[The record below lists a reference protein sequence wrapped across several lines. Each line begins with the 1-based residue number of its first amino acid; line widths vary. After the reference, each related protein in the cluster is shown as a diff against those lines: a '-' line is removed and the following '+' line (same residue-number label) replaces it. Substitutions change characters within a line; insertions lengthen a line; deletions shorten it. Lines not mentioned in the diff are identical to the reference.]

1 VTTAE
6 LYGPVSRDLAH
17 VESALASVKQVEY
30 EPLARMLAHVRAGE
44 GKRLRPALALLAGKF
59 GDYDLDRLVPLAAS
73 IELLHTATLVHD
85 DVIDEAPTR
94 RARDTAN
101 SLFGNAASVMLGDF
115 MFAHAADFIAS
126 TGSVRLVRLF
136 SKTIMSIATGELQ
149 QDISAFDY
157 SKGIREYFAR
167 IAGKTASLFGTACEG
182 GAIAAGCPETWIDG
196 LRDYGF
202 NLGMAFQIVDD
213 ILDFTGNEAVM
224 GKPVGGDLMAGTL
237 TLPALLLIDR
247 AQGDNP
253 VRRLFLAK
261 RNREQRLAEALA
273 AVRASGVLQEA
284 ESVARDFASRATDAL
299 APLPAGET
307 RSALI
312 DLAEQLLTRAS

>member
-1 VTTAE
+1 VTAAA
-6 LYGPVSRDLAH
+6 LYGPVSSDLLL
-17 VESALASVKQVEY
+17 VEAALATVKEVEY
-30 EPLARMLAHVRAGE
+30 EPLARMLTHVLAGE
-44 GKRLRPALALLAGKF
+44 GKRLRPALALLSGKF
-59 GDYDLDRLVPLAAS
+59 GDYNLDTLVPLAAS

-94 RARDTAN
+94 RARNTAN
-101 SLFGNAASVMLGDF
+101 TLFGNAASVMLGDF

-149 QDISAFDY
+149 QDVSAFDY

-182 GAIAAGCPETWIDG
+182 GAIAAGCPEAWVDG

-213 ILDFTGNEAVM
+213 ILDFTGNEAIM
-224 GKPVGGDLMAGTL
+224 GKPVGGDLLAGTL
-237 TLPALLLIDR
+237 TLPSLLLVER
-247 AQGDNP
+247 SQSDNP
-253 VRRLFLAK
+253 VRRLFLSK
-261 RNREQRLAEALA
+261 RNRKQRLAEALQA
-273 AVRASGVLQEA
+273 IRSAGVLQEA
-284 ESVARDFASRATDAL
+284 EAVARDFAGRGIEAIG
-299 APLPAGET
+299 PLPAGEVK
-307 RSALI
+307 SAML
-312 DLAEQLLTRAS
+312 DLAEQVLTRSS